1 MSDDKL
7 TIRLKILER
16 EYQLKIFPSEEE
28 KIREACKRVN
38 DKIEKFRS
46 MYPSNVE
53 SKDLLAMASLQ
64 IAIEL
69 IEIENHQKNDIGD
82 SIERIAEEVDEFIKI
97 NQ

>member
-1 MSDDKL
+1 MSEDKL

-82 SIERIAEEVDEFIKI
+82 SIERKAEEVDEFIKI